1 MTLPPEPDRWTIDLA
16 NAQRMEAIAA
26 FGFTERQARFLLNVL
41 LHSGVFVERQY
52 CSFAGIVHGQKSTDF
67 IKALVERRFA
77 TPISTG
83 KLHRGR
89 MFHVHYKPLWAAIG
103 EPDNRFR
110 KPTAQGR
117 MIERV
122 MLLDAVLDDREFT
135 WLGPS
140 MDKRRHFIRHLGD
153 RLELRDYPHL
163 LFGDGPE
170 KTVRYFP
177 DKLPIGMQPHADT
190 HVFVYLVTRPS
201 PMDFRLFLLRHVPLL
216 RVLFRWTV
224 RLLLPRQAREGQTG
238 LSARRPRAARDTL
251 DTLRSWRRWSGC
263 SPNGSGSPN
272 RAPRLLTPATS
283 TPPAPSAR
291 RGIELSTN
299 SGWTIP
305 GTRSGWPVRLSW
317 PTPSTA
323 NTDGLSASSSR
334 DSTCISPPWLT
345 SPESTAEDDLGDDLG
360 NRGCPPERVRDDPPT
375 ATTRATDLPPAPPI
389 TDSLAASSTVS
400 GATPARWAA
409 FFAAHCAGTG
419 AAIRAGNH
427 GVSDPGAR
435 AGNGPARVRR
445 GRSRHGCLCRCRCW
459 ESRRPC
465 PQRR

>member
-1 MTLPPEPDRWTIDLA
+1 
-16 NAQRMEAIAA
+16 MEAIAA

-52 CSFAGIVHGQKSTDF
+52 CTFAGIVHGQKSTDF
-67 IKALVERRFA
+67 IKTLVERRFA
-77 TPISTG
+77 TPITTG

-153 RLELRDYPHL
+153 RLETRDYPHL

-224 RLLLPRQAREGQTG
+224 RLLLPRKLVKARLAYLHAAREHLATPLAPVGRRDAGVAVPRTEA
-238 LSARRPRAARDTL
+238 ARRTGRRAC
-251 DTLRSWRRWSGC
+251 RR
-263 SPNGSGSPN
+263 
-272 RAPRLLTPATS
+272 RATS

-291 RGIELSTN
+291 RGIERSTD

-305 GTRSGWPVRLSW
+305 GTRSGWPARPSW

-323 NTDGLSASSSR
+323 SSDGLSASSSR
-334 DSTCISPPWLT
+334 DSTSISLPWLT
-345 SPESTAEDDLGDDLG
+345 SPDTNS
-360 NRGCPPERVRDDPPT
+360 
-375 ATTRATDLPPAPPI
+375 
-389 TDSLAASSTVS
+389 
-400 GATPARWAA
+400 
-409 FFAAHCAGTG
+409 
-419 AAIRAGNH
+419 
-427 GVSDPGAR
+427 
-435 AGNGPARVRR
+435 R
-445 GRSRHGCLCRCRCW
+445 GRPGGRPRKSRLSPELHPRRSARQQLRERRT
-459 ESRRPC
+459 SR
-465 PQRR
+465 QHRR

>member
-1 MTLPPEPDRWTIDLA
+1 MTLPPAPDRWTIELS
-16 NAQRMEAIAA
+16 NAERMEAVAA

-52 CSFAGIVHGQKSTDF
+52 CAFAGIVHGQKSTDF
-67 IKALVERRFA
+67 IKTLVDRRFA
-77 TPISTG
+77 TPITTG

-89 MFHVHYKPLWAAIG
+89 MYHLHYKPLWAAIG

-201 PMDFRLFLLRHVPLL
+201 RL
-216 RVLFRWTV
+216 
-224 RLLLPRQAREGQTG
+224 
-238 LSARRPRAARDTL
+238 
-251 DTLRSWRRWSGC
+251 
-263 SPNGSGSPN
+263 
-272 RAPRLLTPATS
+272 
-283 TPPAPSAR
+283 
-291 RGIELSTN
+291 
-299 SGWTIP
+299 IP
-305 GTRSGWPVRLSW
+305 
-317 PTPSTA
+317 
-323 NTDGLSASSSR
+323 SR
-334 DSTCISPPWLT
+334 DSCDSQDARCCRIRVTRRSSRTPSAAAMLHMWTRGLARGLHRERLRPR
-345 SPESTAEDDLGDDLG
+345 EAADR
-360 NRGCPPERVRDDPPT
+360 RGCRSSSQAPKAAAR
-375 ATTRATDLPPAPPI
+375 RAQTDRGAQEEALSM
-389 TDSLAASSTVS
+389 TGFQVSSDQS
-400 GATPARWAA
+400 E
-409 FFAAHCAGTG
+409 
-419 AAIRAGNH
+419 N
-427 GVSDPGAR
+427 
-435 AGNGPARVRR
+435 
-445 GRSRHGCLCRCRCW
+445 
-459 ESRRPC
+459 
-465 PQRR
+465 